1 MSLSAPYR
9 FVPASKVVL
18 FPDWADQVSHDMPF
32 EDGVCGELSI
42 QLNCDTPLCVGGSQ
56 DKSTDNTPG
65 RVHFFRTPDNH
76 PAIPG
81 SSIKGMLRNVL
92 EIASFARFKQVEDKR
107 LGVRDL
113 STGVKFYKDL
123 ITKQTVYA
131 GWLSFNKEESMWQVQ
146 PCEFSRIS
154 DEQLIAILK
163 PGKSQKDWD
172 QAKTDKNKKRAFD
185 FYELFNEP
193 CTEVRFQTTK
203 ETVGKK
209 PESKLVSSGGLIG
222 NVVVTGKPNPGKK
235 HEFIFHQPNK
245 PVLPVA
251 QETMNG
257 FLQIHEESKEWS
269 EWKDL
274 QSSNALPRGIP
285 IFFHK
290 SDSDSIKSMGLA
302 MMYKLPYENSLH
314 DAIRHTLTDH
324 LDSEQPDLPDLIFG
338 YLGDDH
344 PGQNR
349 TQWGARGRVNIGLA
363 ELAQPVGALRWH
375 GPMILSSPKP
385 TFYPAYIRQYDG
397 SEQPQ
402 QLMEETCELAGW
414 KRYPAKTLDL
424 QPIPDDLKK
433 NKKIQT
439 SLETV
444 PKGSVFNFKIRFH
457 NLRRV
462 ELGALLWSL
471 DFGNKPECRHG
482 LGIGKPF
489 GFGQV
494 GLTVTGSKMRA
505 NDGSDVCEQKPAQYL
520 KACRVEFDQLMSEF
534 LKQSG
539 NSWHNCNPVKELQ
552 HMATPESH
560 RLQLLPL
567 RYMELEDFSNG
578 KNADNLQ
585 DVFDMFH
592 SGTPVEVK
600 AETEQNS
607 QPAHTQIK
615 TSTTAE
621 DSLTQKIEKLAST
634 YHSKDCTKT
643 TKDNLAKELGN
654 AHKQQEQLS
663 GAQQS
668 EVVSLVLKM
677 NEPPSSKLGK
687 IIKKILR
694 DFTKDDKKTDT

>member
-18 FPDWADQVSHDMPF
+18 FPNWAEQVSHDMPF

-42 QLNCDTPLCVGGSQ
+42 QLSCDTPLCVGGNQ
-56 DKSTDNTPG
+56 DKPTDNTPG
-65 RVHFFRTPDNH
+65 RVHFFRTPDDQ

-92 EIASFARFKQVEDKR
+92 EIASFARFKQVADQK

-113 STGVKFYKDL
+113 SKGVKFYTDA

-131 GWLSFNKEESMWQVQ
+131 GWLSYQDAKWQIQ
-146 PCEFSRIS
+146 PCDFSRLHQE
-154 DEQLIAILK
+154 DLINWC
-163 PGKSQKDWD
+163 QVRKDDWIR
-172 QAKTDKNKKRAFD
+172 QSKAFD
-185 FYELFNEP
+185 RYRLISVCPEISFE
-193 CTEVRFQTTK
+193 TTTMK
-203 ETVGKK
+203 NGGKPK
-209 PESKLVSSGGLIG
+209 AIPKQNGPMNGRII
-222 NVVVTGKPNPGKK
+222 VTGQPGLAYDKGKNAKK
-235 HEFIFHQPNK
+235 YEFVFHTSTKDPL
-245 PVLPVA
+245 VLSA
-251 QETMNG
+251 ETMTG
-257 FLQIHEESKEWS
+257 FKQIHAESKEW
-269 EWKDL
+269 EFWEEKL
-274 QSSNALPRGIP
+274 ATGQLELGIP
-285 IFFHK
+285 VFFHTTNTG
-290 SDSDSIKSMGLA
+290 SIKSMGLA

-314 DAIRHTLTDH
+314 DAIRHTLADH
-324 LDSEQPDLPDLIFG
+324 LASEQPDLPDLIFG

-349 TQWGARGRVNIGLA
+349 TQWGVRGRVNIGLA
-363 ELAQPVGALRWH
+363 ELAQPAEAIRWH

-402 QLMEETCELAGW
+402 QLMEENCELAGW

-439 SLETV
+439 SLEAV
-444 PKGSVFNFKIRFH
+444 PEGSVFNFKIRFH
-457 NLRRV
+457 NLRRK

-494 GLTVTGSKMRA
+494 GLTVTGAKMRA
-505 NDGSDVCEQKPAQYL
+505 NDGSDVCGQQPEQYL
-520 KACRVEFDQLMSEF
+520 KACRDEFDQFMSEF
-534 LKQSG
+534 MNQSG
-539 NSWHNCNPVKELQ
+539 NNWHDCNPIKELQ
-552 HMATPESH
+552 YMATPVSH
-560 RLQLLPL
+560 RIHLSPL
-567 RYMELEDFSNG
+567 RYMALEDFPNG

-592 SGTPVEVK
+592 PGTPVE
-600 AETEQNS
+600 AEQNS

-621 DSLTQKIEKLAST
+621 DSLTQRIEDLASA
-634 YHSKDCTKT
+634 YHSEARTKSA
-643 TKDNLAKELGN
+643 KENLAKELGK

-663 GAQQS
+663 DAQQS
-668 EVVSLVLKM
+668 RVVSLVLEV
-677 NEPPSSKLGK
+677 NEPADSKLGK

-694 DFTKDDKKTDT
+694 DFPTDPEKTDT